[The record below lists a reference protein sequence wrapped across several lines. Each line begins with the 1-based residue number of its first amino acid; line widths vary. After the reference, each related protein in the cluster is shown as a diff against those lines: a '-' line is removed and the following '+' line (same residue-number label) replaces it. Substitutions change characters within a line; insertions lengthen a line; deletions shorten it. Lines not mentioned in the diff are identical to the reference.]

1 MFRLID
7 VFRPYIIIGTEALS
21 HVFTLKNEV
30 KSVAAKLHYTWTP
43 MFTKHRPWGRIC
55 QIRFPAATRSE
66 AEATDNNHTSQM
78 RSSMLG
84 ECWAARDTVEVGGP
98 KMRRGTAGD
107 AATVRDGRDAEEQ
120 SGRSRAWERKGVRNI
135 YHASGTN

>member
-66 AEATDNNHTSQM
+66 AEATDNNHTQVRCAPPCSA
-78 RSSMLG
+78 S
-84 ECWAARDTVEVGGP
+84 VGRPEMQSGSEGQ

-107 AATVRDGRDAEEQ
+107 AASSQGR
-120 SGRSRAWERKGVRNI
+120 
-135 YHASGTN
+135 T